1 MLGNRTIKC
10 PVCEKGRFINIDRA
24 SGKISVKCET
34 CHKFILIDWDR
45 MTAERTEPIKYA
57 LEY

>member
-1 MLGNRTIKC
+1 MGKRTIKC
-10 PVCEKGRFINIDRA
+10 PVCDKGRFINVDHA

-45 MTAERTEPIKYA
+45 MEAEKTEPIKYA